1 MAFVA
6 VAILL
11 RWSLDS
17 VLGDRLALATLYGAV
32 ALAVWYGGWRPAAL
46 ATVLGYLVSDYLFIQ
61 PRGNIGGFDT
71 AQGVGA
77 LAYLL
82 SCSIIIWFGNHM
94 QATRR
99 RAEESA
105 REATQ
110 QREQFRVT
118 LASIG
123 DAVIATDRFGRIDFL
138 NPVAVSLTGWPEK
151 EAIGRPLP
159 EVFSILNEHTRQPV
173 ENPVDRAIRSGAAV
187 GLANHTIL
195 VSKDGRE
202 RAIDDSAA
210 PIRGEDGEISG
221 VILVFRDVTERRRE
235 QLAQHQLAAIVESSD
250 DAIIGKD
257 LDGIITTWNRAA
269 QRLYGYRPDE
279 IVGKSKSLL
288 IPPDRPDEL
297 RGILDKIR
305 HAMRVEPYE
314 TVRVRKDGRRVD
326 VSITVSPV
334 RNEVG
339 EIVGAATIARDIG
352 ERKRAEAALREAD
365 RKKDEFLA
373 TLAHELRNP
382 LAPLSNAL
390 KLLRLARENRATS
403 EPALELMERQLQHLT
418 RLVDDLLDVSRITHG
433 SIELRRERVELG
445 AVIRSALET
454 SRPVVE
460 QSAHILD
467 VKLPQTPLYLDAD
480 QTRLAQVFANLLNN
494 AAKYTKRGGHI
505 WFSAEPHGGDAVV
518 KVRDDG
524 IGIPVEA
531 LSRIFDI
538 FTQVDRSLERT
549 QGGLGIGLSLVRSLV
564 ELHGGSVQAYSA
576 GPGQGSE
583 FTVRLPL
590 SRQAT
595 GTAVSPEDVGR
606 QPSPPRRV
614 LVVDDNRDAA
624 DSLALLLELNGHEVR
639 TAYDG
644 LAGVELAR
652 KFHPHVVLLDIGLP
666 GLNGYDA
673 ARAMREEAQG
683 GGVVL
688 VATTGWGHEN
698 DKRRAREAGFDLHLT
713 KPISLD
719 ALDSVLNGSA
729 VRAN

>member
-1 MAFVA
+1 
-6 VAILL
+6 
-11 RWSLDS
+11 
-17 VLGDRLALATLYGAV
+17 
-32 ALAVWYGGWRPAAL
+32 
-46 ATVLGYLVSDYLFIQ
+46 
-61 PRGNIGGFDT
+61 
-71 AQGVGA
+71 
-77 LAYLL
+77 
-82 SCSIIIWFGNHM
+82 
-94 QATRR
+94 
-99 RAEESA
+99 
-105 REATQ
+105 
-110 QREQFRVT
+110 
-118 LASIG
+118 
-123 DAVIATDRFGRIDFL
+123 VIATDRFGRIDFL
-138 NPVAVSLTGWPEK
+138 NPVAVSLTGWTAM
-151 EAIGRPLP
+151 EAVGRPLP

-195 VSKDGRE
+195 ISKDGIE

-235 QLAQHQLAAIVESSD
+235 QVAQHQLAAIVESSED
-250 DAIIGKD
+250 PIIGKD

-279 IVGKSKSLL
+279 IVGKSKSVL

-305 HAMRVEPYE
+305 HGMRVEPYE

-339 EIVGAATIARDIG
+339 EIIGAATIARDIG
-352 ERKRAEAALREAD
+352 ERKRAEAALRDAD
-365 RKKDEFLA
+365 RRKDEFLA

-390 KLLRLARENRATS
+390 KLLRLARENRTTS
-403 EPALELMERQLQHLT
+403 EHALELMERQLQHLT

-433 SIELRRERVELG
+433 SIELRKERVELG

-454 SRPVVE
+454 SRPLVE
-460 QSAHILD
+460 QSAHILELN
-467 VKLPQTPLYLDAD
+467 LPQTPLYLDAD

-494 AAKYTKRGGHI
+494 AAKYTQRKGHI
-505 WFSAEPHGGDAVV
+505 WFSAEQHGGDAVI
-518 KVRDDG
+518 KIRDDG
-524 IGIPVEA
+524 IGIPAEA

-590 SRQAT
+590 SREAP
-595 GTAVSPEDVGR
+595 GAAVSPRDIDR

-624 DSLALLLELNGHEVR
+624 DSLALLLELNGHQVR

-652 KFHPHVVLLDIGLP
+652 DFHPHIVLLDIGLP

-673 ARAMREEAQG
+673 ARAMREEARG
-683 GGVVL
+683 EGVVL

-698 DKRRAREAGFDLHLT
+698 DKRRAQEAGFDLHLT